1 MESIKILIFSDWF
14 TPAFKA
20 GGPIRSVVNFIERF
34 NDEYEIYVLTTDRDL
49 GDANPFQ
56 HIKTNKWIRQDGFE
70 AMYLSPDKLKYR
82 FVKNII
88 KGLNPDKIYLNSMFS
103 RFTIFSLISSLY
115 TNKIVLAPR
124 GMLRSSA
131 LSVKPIRKYLYLSI
145 LRLFNVDQYISFHST
160 SIEETKS
167 IKQIFPTAPIIFEAS
182 NLPVAV
188 SNVLLP
194 HNKIK
199 GELKM
204 IFVGRSHPIKNLLF
218 LLSCL
223 ENINGNCTLKI
234 IITKEDEGYW
244 QECMSVIKK
253 LTHIQTNVLFDVPH
267 YEVKEHLEWADL
279 FVLPTQG
286 ENFGHAIFEALAV
299 GCPVLIS
306 DQTPWRNLEKS
317 MAGIDV
323 PINLDQ
329 FKHAVER
336 FLLMDKDAYQQFRK
350 GSLAY
355 AKLCYEQMNVGPLY
369 KKLFEKTKISKFGH

>member
-1 MESIKILIFSDWF
+1 VESIKILIFSDWF

-20 GGPIRSVVNFIERF
+20 GGPIRSVVNFVERF
-34 NDEYEIYVLTTDRDL
+34 KDEHEIYVLTTDRDL
-49 GDANPFQ
+49 GDANPFE
-56 HIKTNKWIRQDGFE
+56 HIEPNKWIRQDGFE
-70 AMYLSPDKLKYR
+70 AMYLSPDKLQYR
-82 FVKNII
+82 LVKNII

-115 TNKIVLAPR
+115 TNKIILAPR

-145 LRLFNVDQYISFHST
+145 LRFFNIDQHIAFHST

-167 IKQIFPTAPIIFEAS
+167 IKQIFPTAPTIIEAS

-188 SNVLLP
+188 SKALLP

-223 ENINGNCTLKI
+223 ENIKGNCTLKI
-234 IITKEDEGYW
+234 ITTKEDEDYW

-253 LTHIQTNVLFDVPH
+253 LTHIQTNVLFDLPH
-267 YEVKEHLEWADL
+267 HEVKEHLEWADL

-317 MAGIDV
+317 KAGIDL

-329 FKHAVER
+329 FKHAIDR
-336 FLLMDKDAYQQFRK
+336 FLLMDKDVYQPFRK

-355 AKLCYEQMNVGPLY
+355 AKLYYEQMNVGPLY
-369 KKLFEKTKISKFGH
+369 KKLFENPKISKFGH

>member
-34 NDEYEIYVLTTDRDL
+34 KDEYEIYVLTTDRDL
-49 GDANPFQ
+49 GDTLTFEQIEP
-56 HIKTNKWIRQDGFE
+56 NKWIRQDGFE
-70 AMYLSPDKLKYR
+70 AMYLSPDKLQYR

-88 KGLNPDKIYLNSMFS
+88 RELNPDNIYLNSMFS

-124 GMLRSSA
+124 GMLSSSA

-145 LRLFNVDQYISFHST
+145 LKLLNVDQHIAFHST

-167 IKQIFPTAPIIFEAS
+167 IKQIFPRAKMIIEAS

-188 SNVLLP
+188 NKALAP

-204 IFVGRSHPIKNLLF
+204 VFVGRSHTIKNLLF
-218 LLSCL
+218 LLECL
-223 ENINGNCTLKI
+223 ENIKRNCTLKI
-234 IITKEDEGYW
+234 ITTKEDEDYW
-244 QECMSVIKK
+244 QQCLSAIKK
-253 LTHIQTNVLFDVPH
+253 LTHIQTSVLFDLPH
-267 YEVKEHLEWADL
+267 HEVKEHLEWADL

-286 ENFGHAIFEALAV
+286 ENFGHAIFEAMAV

-306 DQTPWRNLEKS
+306 DQTPWRELEKS
-317 MAGIDV
+317 MAGIDM
-323 PINLDQ
+323 PIKLDQ
-329 FKHAVER
+329 FKHAIER

-350 GSLAY
+350 GSLEY
-355 AKLCYEQMNVGPLY
+355 AKLYYEHMNVGPLY
-369 KKLFEKTKISKFGH
+369 KKLFENAKISKFGH